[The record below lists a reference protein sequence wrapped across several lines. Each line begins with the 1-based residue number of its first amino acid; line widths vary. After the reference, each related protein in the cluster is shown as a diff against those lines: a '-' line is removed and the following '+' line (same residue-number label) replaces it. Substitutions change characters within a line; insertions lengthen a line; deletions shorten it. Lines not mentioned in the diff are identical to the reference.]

1 MRPETRSQRTLAEI
15 SDFLG
20 LGRTTKANF
29 EGTVGQ
35 PITGIV
41 SDSREV
47 EPGDLFVALSGERKP
62 SSEYL
67 TAALARGA
75 RAILTDEAGG
85 RAAAAAH
92 LSVPTL
98 VVSKPRASCGPLA
111 DWFYGSPSRSTFVA
125 GITGTNGKTT
135 TTYLLDQIWRAAGRR
150 SGVIGTISL
159 RIGDLELPATH
170 TTPTSDQIQR
180 ILARAIEL
188 GVRNIAMEVSSH
200 ALTQDR
206 VRGTHFTAVGFTNLT
221 QDHLDYHG
229 SMAEYF
235 EAKRSLFA
243 NEYAQQA
250 FIVVDNEYGRRLHQS
265 IEIPAVALST
275 KERADWYL
283 ERCEATPS
291 GFAIAI
297 RGKGGVAIEGE
308 THLLGA
314 YNLENLILAVAIASE
329 SGVDPLVISQALGD
343 LAGAPGRME
352 RVAISAPFTA
362 IVDYAH
368 TPDAVQRV
376 LQAVRSTAGGRVIAV
391 LGCGGDR
398 DATKRPLMGA
408 ALNELADIPIF
419 TSDNPRGEDPEK
431 IIAEMVASVE
441 LTNAAEQIVDRRSA
455 IRRAVALAQAGDV
468 VIILGKGHEV
478 GQEIAGKKIPFS
490 DRDEI
495 IMAIKA
501 ER

>member
-1 MRPETRSQRTLAEI
+1 MRPESRPQRTLAEI

-20 LGRTTKANF
+20 LSNGIKTIEAF
-29 EGTVGQ
+29 IGE

-41 SDSREV
+41 SDSRDV
-47 EPGDLFVALSGERKP
+47 QPGDLFIALPGERNP
-62 SSEYL
+62 SSQFL
-67 TAALARGA
+67 AAALANGA
-75 RAILTDEAGG
+75 RAILTDVEGG
-85 RAAAAAH
+85 RVAASTH
-92 LSVPTL
+92 PTTPTL
-98 VVSKPRASCGPLA
+98 VISKPRASCGPLA
-111 DWFYGSPSRSTFVA
+111 DWFYGSPSRTAFVA

-135 TTYLLDQIWRAAGRR
+135 TTFLLDQIWRAAGRS

-206 VRGTHFTAVGFTNLT
+206 VRGTHFSAVGFTNLT

-229 SMAEYF
+229 TMVDYF
-235 EAKRSLFA
+235 EAKRSLFSM
-243 NEYAQQA
+243 EYAEQA
-250 FIVVDNEYGRRLHQS
+250 FIVVDGEYGRRLHQTS
-265 IEIPAVALST
+265 EIPVVALST

-283 ERCEATPS
+283 ESCDPTPS

-297 RGKGGVAIEGE
+297 RGAGGISIEGE
-308 THLLGA
+308 THLMGN
-314 YNLENLILAVAIASE
+314 YNLENLLLAVAIASQ
-329 SGVDPLVISQALGD
+329 SGVDPLVISGALAS
-343 LAGAPGRME
+343 LVGAPGRME
-352 RVAISAPFTA
+352 RVAISAPFSA

-376 LQAVRSTAGGRVIAV
+376 LKALRSSASGRVIAV

-419 TSDNPRGEDPEK
+419 TSDNPRSEDPQE
-431 IIAEMVASVE
+431 IMAAMVAGIS
-441 LTNAAEQIVDRRSA
+441 LRKSAEQIIDRRSA
-455 IRRAVALAQAGDV
+455 IQRAIALAEPGDV
-468 VIILGKGHEV
+468 VAILGKGHEV
-478 GQEIAGKKIPFS
+478 GQEIAGKKLPFS
-490 DRDEI
+490 DRAEI
-495 IMAIKA
+495 IAAIEA
-501 ER
+501 RR